1 MPKEQQFA
9 QEPVSSLSPRELA
22 ILRRLT
28 TGATSK
34 DIARNLGIT
43 EAAVQIHIKSL
54 FRKLG
59 AQDRTEAELWALQR
73 GISVLSQLP

>member
-1 MPKEQQFA
+1 MAEEIQFA
-9 QEPVSSLSPRELA
+9 RRPARPLSPRERA

-28 TGATSK
+28 TGATSR

-43 EAAVQIHIKSL
+43 EAAVQIHLKSL

-73 GISVLSQLP
+73 GILVLSQLP